1 MTCFFKSM
9 NRVPF
14 GVAQGRLRHAQD
26 ERVCE
31 FPFVVSLSNHRSE
44 EDEFSETDRP
54 CAES

>member
-9 NRVPF
+9 NRV
-14 GVAQGRLRHAQD
+14 LRQAQD

-31 FPFVVSLSNHRSE
+31 FPFVLSSDRSE
-44 EDEFSETDRP
+44 LDEFSETDRP